1 MEQKII
7 IRAAKP
13 EDAQALLDIYG
24 YYVEKTAITY
34 EYEIPTLD
42 EFKKRIIHTLESYPY
57 LVAEADG
64 KIVGYAYAGFFR
76 TRAAY
81 GWDAELTV
89 YIDKNARG
97 MGIGRKLYDMLEA
110 ILKEQGIVNVVAV
123 LTPPENTEDDSVYN
137 SKHFHERQ
145 GYRLAGQMENCG
157 YKFNRWYTTALMY
170 KTLCPPAEKMQ
181 PIKKFNEARGKFG
194 I

>member
-89 YIDKNARG
+89 YIDKNAANAD
-97 MGIGRKLYDMLEA
+97 GI
-110 ILKEQGIVNVVAV
+110 IL
-123 LTPPENTEDDSVYN
+123 LN
-137 SKHFHERQ
+137 SRE
-145 GYRLAGQMENCG
+145 L
-157 YKFNRWYTTALMY
+157 
-170 KTLCPPAEKMQ
+170 
-181 PIKKFNEARGKFG
+181 
-194 I
+194 